1 VNTLKCLNLC
11 LVLGTAVLAASA
23 QPVPEQGP
31 DAPRRPGPPGEGGRG
46 QRMMQVQ
53 PRPVGVP
60 VEVVLTP
67 EQRMEFRDEMSP
79 HREKL
84 RELEEKQG
92 RLRREFE
99 EALFADK
106 LDEKIVRE
114 KSAAM
119 AEIEAERS
127 LIRARA
133 FAKIRPS
140 LSEEQLERLKAMRA
154 DAGRGPRMVDG
165 DFRRVQDGG
174 PGPDDRLD
182 RPRRPRPPEGELDVL
197 PPPAPP
203 RPPTPPAPAPK

>member
-1 VNTLKCLNLC
+1 MNTLKCLNLC
-11 LVLGTAVLAASA
+11 LALGTAVLAASA

-46 QRMMQVQ
+46 PRMMQVQ
-53 PRPVGVP
+53 PRPGGFP
-60 VEVVLTP
+60 IEAVLTP

-84 RELEEKQG
+84 RELEEKQAT
-92 RLRREFE
+92 LRREFD

-106 LDEKIVRE
+106 LDEKTVRE
-114 KSAAM
+114 KSVAM

-140 LSEEQLERLKAMRA
+140 LSEEQLERLKTMRA
-154 DAGRGPRMVDG
+154 ETGRGPRMVDG
-165 DFRRVQDGG
+165 GFRRVQEG
-174 PGPDDRLD
+174 GPDDRLD

-203 RPPTPPAPAPK
+203 RPPAPPAPAPK

>member
-1 VNTLKCLNLC
+1 
-11 LVLGTAVLAASA
+11 
-23 QPVPEQGP
+23 
-31 DAPRRPGPPGEGGRG
+31 
-46 QRMMQVQ
+46 
-53 PRPVGVP
+53 
-60 VEVVLTP
+60 
-67 EQRMEFRDEMSP
+67 MEFRDEMSP

-84 RELEEKQG
+84 RELEEKQAT
-92 RLRREFE
+92 LRREFD

-114 KSAAM
+114 KSVAM

-140 LSEEQLERLKAMRA
+140 LSEEQLERLKTMRA
-154 DAGRGPRMVDG
+154 DAARGPRMVDG
-165 DFRRVQDGG
+165 GFRRVQEG
-174 PGPDDRLD
+174 GPDDRLD

-203 RPPTPPAPAPK
+203 RPPAPPAPAPK